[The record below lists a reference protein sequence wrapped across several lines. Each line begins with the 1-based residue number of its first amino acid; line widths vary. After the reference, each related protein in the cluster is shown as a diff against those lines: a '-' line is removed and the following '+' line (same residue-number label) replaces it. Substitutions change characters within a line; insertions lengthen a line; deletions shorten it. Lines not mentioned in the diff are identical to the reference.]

1 MKRSQTQPNVTWT
14 QRVAANLKCC
24 LTVSDTA
31 SCAMTPMKSSRSI
44 VFLPSQNL
52 VKTRTLYSCS
62 TDDMVR
68 KSCPKTCGY
77 CIPGSNTNECIDR
90 NPTLC
95 PMRVSDCENVEVR
108 SSCKFT
114 CNACSEEPNKIAPVP
129 ISTQRPATVAPTT
142 QRDSKSTAKKCL
154 DQQPSLCPVI
164 KADCQ
169 HSEVKA
175 ICAYTCG
182 VCSGSSQLIESSRRR
197 SPEVYSP
204 KELCRDW
211 NVLCPRAEREC
222 DGNQFVQTLCP
233 YTCGTC

>member
-1 MKRSQTQPNVTWT
+1 MDPESCSKPEMLPYC
-14 QRVAANLKCC
+14 QRYCKLCDDSNEKLSLNSISSKPK
-24 LTVSDTA
+24 
-31 SCAMTPMKSSRSI
+31 SCKD
-44 VFLPSQNL
+44 QNPL
-52 VKTRTLYSCS
+52 LCSLRQASCS

-129 ISTQRPATVAPTT
+129 ISTQRPATAAPTT

-182 VCSGSSQLIESSRRR
+182 ICSGSSQLIESSRRR